1 MIKKIF
7 LILFFLLISETGI
20 SQVGSYAGAFS
31 RMGFGARGM
40 SMGNAMVSNIHGD
53 VNGFY
58 NPALSTFQEQ
68 GLVNL
73 GYTFL
78 SLDRKLN
85 FVGFSKK
92 FSLPNIETGGAGIT
106 FAWINAGVTDI
117 DGRDND
123 TRQIGTF
130 STFENEFYLGLGFI
144 TSPQVSIGVAFKLYY
159 ASLFNDVTATSIA
172 FDAGAIYKAN
182 DDLSFGVSVRDLS
195 AKYEWNTSNIYGAS
209 GNQTKDKFPVLLNI
223 GATYKLPNEFGIV
236 SIEAEHFFN
245 PKIQKSDEIEI
256 KQKNNTIIKVGTEY
270 SINPNLKIRAGVD
283 RLDFSSEDFGGNVKP
298 SAGFGFSKSF
308 SESVILGLDY
318 AFQLEPYTKKPI
330 QNLGIVFK
338 FK

>member
-7 LILFFLLISETGI
+7 LIIILLSITESGF
-20 SQVGSYAGAFS
+20 SQIGSYAGSFS

-40 SMGNAMVSNIHGD
+40 SMGNAMVSNIYGD

-85 FVGFSKK
+85 FLGFSKK
-92 FSLPNIETGGAGIT
+92 FKLPNLETGGAGIT

-123 TRQIGTF
+123 TRKIGTF

-144 TSPQVSIGVAFKLYY
+144 VDPKVSLGVAFKMYY
-159 ASLFNDVTATSIA
+159 ASLFDDVNSTAIA
-172 FDAGAIYKAN
+172 FDAGAIYRAN
-182 DDLSFGVSVRDLS
+182 DDLSFGLSIRDLN
-195 AKYEWNTSNIYGAS
+195 AQYEWSTSNIYGAT
-209 GNQTKDKFPVLLNI
+209 GNNTKDKFPVLLNI
-223 GATYKLPNEFGIV
+223 GATYKLPQSLGIV
-236 SIEAEHFFN
+236 SLEAEQYFN
-245 PKIQKSDEIEI
+245 PKIKDSDGNEFER
-256 KQKNNTIIKVGTEY
+256 KNNTIIKLGTEY
-270 SINPNLKIRAGVD
+270 NLNSNLKIRAGID
-283 RLDFSSEDFGGNVKP
+283 RMDFSADDFGGNVKP
-298 SAGFGFSKSF
+298 TAGLGFSKSF
-308 SESVILGLDY
+308 SENIILGLDY
-318 AFQLEPYTKKPI
+318 AFQFEPYTKNPV